1 MVFCGDSFRKQDVP
15 YTAFSPPDGQ
25 FEYLV
30 TPMGLSCSPEAFNR
44 LIQKVFADQ
53 SSFCKA
59 YFDDLFVYTETN
71 DMEDHLVALEK
82 VLERCKEERVYIK
95 LSKCTFCAWE
105 IPCLGDFIGI
115 HDIRM
120 DPDNNWPK
128 PRTKRELQSF
138 LGTWEDSTK
147 QLQFNE
153 LHLKCFEE
161 FKCRLSKPPVIVHPD
176 FDRMFC
182 VKKDASDFSVGG
194 YLYLFDDEGKERVIG
209 YGG

>member
-1 MVFCGDSFRKQDVP
+1 MPRKEDIFDSMCKGRLRKQDVP
-15 YTAFSPPDGQ
+15 YTAFSTPDAQ

-30 TPMGLSCSPEAFNR
+30 TLMGLSCSPTAFNH
-44 LIQKVFADQ
+44 LTQKGFADQ
-53 SSFCKA
+53 SSFYNA

-120 DPDNNWPK
+120 DPDNVRSDP
-128 PRTKRELQSF
+128 ELA
-138 LGTWEDSTK
+138 K
-147 QLQFNE
+147 
-153 LHLKCFEE
+153 
-161 FKCRLSKPPVIVHPD
+161 
-176 FDRMFC
+176 
-182 VKKDASDFSVGG
+182 ASH
-194 YLYLFDDEGKERVIG
+194 EA
-209 YGG
+209 